1 MLAWPQLAIRP
12 PAWRNCPFFFC
23 RGDQFE
29 TRLSHRFSPP
39 IESTVC
45 NLAEEWTDASS
56 KTETQL
62 ACVTFSASWVS
73 NLEWVSLG
81 GDPRLYT
88 EPVVG
93 GETKARTGRCRT

>member
-1 MLAWPQLAIRP
+1 MAVAISFSGLDQFCDLNFGEMLAWPQLAIRP

-62 ACVTFSASWVS
+62 ACVTFRASWVS
-73 NLEWVSLG
+73 NLKV
-81 GDPRLYT
+81 
-88 EPVVG
+88 
-93 GETKARTGRCRT
+93 ARR